1 MTCEAFDRW
10 LDDGAPETGAAEAR
24 AHARTCARCARA
36 LDAML
41 EVEAALASTPVA
53 PHGFTDRVMA
63 RVAITP
69 QKTAA
74 PQVAAGALAAPL
86 LPPAFPWWV
95 RIAMEPA
102 VLLAAVLA
110 ALFVRFGAP
119 ILAGASRME
128 AWLAHV
134 QAPVTFHAPVDAPW
148 TAALFLL
155 PALAWASW
163 QIYRW
168 SEALASKGAASFR
181 GTRPS

>member
-1 MTCEAFDRW
+1 MTCESFDRW
-10 LDDGAPETGAAEAR
+10 LDEGAGEDGAAGAR
-24 AHARTCARCARA
+24 GHARTCERCARA

-41 EVEAALASTPVA
+41 EVDAALANAPAA

-63 RVAITP
+63 RVALTP
-69 QKTAA
+69 QEASAPRTAA
-74 PQVAAGALAAPL
+74 GVLAAPL

-110 ALFVRFGAP
+110 ALFAWFGGP
-119 ILAGASRME
+119 ILAGASRFQE
-128 AWLAHV
+128 WLAH
-134 QAPVTFHAPVDAPW
+134 AGLSAHPSIDTPW

-168 SEALASKGAASFR
+168 SASLTSKGAASFR
-181 GTRPS
+181 GSRAS

>member
-1 MTCEAFDRW
+1 MTCDAFDRW
-10 LDDGAPETGAAEAR
+10 LDDGAGEAGAAEAR
-24 AHARTCARCARA
+24 AHARTCVRCARA

-41 EVEAALASTPVA
+41 EVEAALANA
-53 PHGFTDRVMA
+53 PAAPRGFTDRVMA
-63 RVAITP
+63 RVAATP
-69 QKTAA
+69 QETAVPRA
-74 PQVAAGALAAPL
+74 TAGALAVPFLA
-86 LPPAFPWWV
+86 PAFPWWV

-119 ILAGASRME
+119 ILAGVTRLE
-128 AWLAHV
+128 AWLAHAQV
-134 QAPVTFHAPVDAPW
+134 PAHVPVDAPW

-168 SEALASKGAASFR
+168 TAALTSRGAAPIR
-181 GTRPS
+181 GSRTT

>member
-1 MTCEAFDRW
+1 MTCVAFDRW
-10 LDDGAPETGAAEAR
+10 LDDGALETGASEAR
-24 AHARTCARCARA
+24 AHAHTCDRCARA

-41 EVEAALASTPVA
+41 EVEAALANTAPA

-63 RVAITP
+63 RVAVTP
-69 QKTAA
+69 QENPA
-74 PQVAAGALAAPL
+74 PAVGSGALAAPL

-95 RIAMEPA
+95 RIAMEPS

-119 ILAGASRME
+119 IVSGASRVE
-128 AWLAHV
+128 AWLAQV
-134 QAPVTFHAPVDAPW
+134 PATFHAPFAAPW

-181 GTRPS
+181 NTRTS